1 MRGPGWA
8 TTGADRRSQLPRT
21 GRGERG
27 LGEVGVVKVK
37 KNEASLGGGKN
48 VLKLI
53 ILIDVQNCKY
63 SKSH

>member
-1 MRGPGWA
+1 M
-8 TTGADRRSQLPRT
+8 PRT
-21 GRGERG
+21 GRGERE

-53 ILIDVQNCKY
+53 ILTDVQNCKIVKAIDMY
-63 SKSH
+63 TSSA

>member
-1 MRGPGWA
+1 M
-8 TTGADRRSQLPRT
+8 
-21 GRGERG
+21 
-27 LGEVGVVKVK
+27 VKVE

-53 ILIDVQNCKY
+53 ILTDVLNCKY

>member
-1 MRGPGWA
+1 MA

-37 KNEASLGGGKN
+37 KNQASLGGGKN

-53 ILIDVQNCKY
+53 ILIDVQNCKH